1 MDDGAPRLSPRLE
14 RACATIENPGL
25 PRGEPE
31 QVSEFLPTLFVA
43 LVTALVVV
51 SASTGW
57 VDSTLADGSVKNN
70 SRWAHLAAAYEH
82 IASQPGV
89 DVIIIGS
96 SRLYSGID
104 GSCLDAKTNH
114 SGTSHWN
121 LAVRGDFPYMRLP
134 ETDVLVRAN
143 AQIVVIE
150 AGPNTFSPGIG
161 TRKNRLRWEVESLS
175 MEFDGD
181 ESWWPLVRAED
192 EVYLATSIIDR
203 YRISQSFTPESSDEL
218 AHRFLLLGDSRAMEW
233 RDGMM
238 PDQPGSPEWIS
249 ALKDPPRN
257 DEVNLSSEEMAE
269 YIEVLTAST
278 FWQAS
283 SADHHNRRSL
293 EHIIESLESNGT
305 KVILYAPAVHPDF
318 LDAIPAGFWDEFNM
332 SRESLTVDGRPYVD
346 DTFESWNQSSFTDP
360 VHFTES
366 GRERLCKEM
375 GRAIDSSLHKV
386 V

>member
-1 MDDGAPRLSPRLE
+1 MSTRLR
-14 RACATIENPGL
+14 RACAIIENPEL

-31 QVSEFLPTLFVA
+31 PVSEFLPTLFVA
-43 LVTALVVV
+43 LVTAMVVV
-51 SASTGW
+51 SASTDW

-70 SRWAHLAAAYEH
+70 GRWIHLASAYEH

-96 SRLYSGID
+96 SRLYSGLD
-104 GSCLDAKTNH
+104 GSCLDAKTDH

-134 ETDVLVRAN
+134 ETDALVQAD

-150 AGPNTFSPGIG
+150 AGPNTFSAGIG
-161 TRKNRLRWEVESLS
+161 TRENRLRWEVESLS
-175 MEFDGD
+175 MEFDGN

-192 EVYLATSIIDR
+192 EEYLATNVIDR
-203 YRISQSFTPESSDEL
+203 YRISQLFTPESGDEL

-238 PDQPGSPEWIS
+238 PDPPGSPEWIG

-269 YIEVLTAST
+269 LIEVLTASP

-318 LDAIPAGFWDEFNM
+318 LDAIPAGFWDEFNV
-332 SRESLTVDGRPYVD
+332 SRDSLTVDGRPYVD
-346 DTFESWNQSSFTDP
+346 NTFERWNQSSFTDP
-360 VHFTES
+360 AHFTES
-366 GRERLCKEM
+366 GRRRLCIEM
-375 GRAIDSSLHKV
+375 GRAIDSSLHEV